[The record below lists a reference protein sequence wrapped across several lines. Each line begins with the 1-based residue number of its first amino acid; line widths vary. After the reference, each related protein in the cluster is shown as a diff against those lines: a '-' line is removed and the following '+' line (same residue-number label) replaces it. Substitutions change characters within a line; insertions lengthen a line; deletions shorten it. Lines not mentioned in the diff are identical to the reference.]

1 MSVYRE
7 GQKQVEQ
14 MKHTGKQNMAAML
27 VIVLL
32 AGGIF
37 ITAATTAYA
46 TDATRK
52 KLQEAQNEKK
62 ETESNLNQTKE
73 ELQNLNQAKDSLQ
86 GELNTLNSQLQEV
99 SNNLEELENQIEDK
113 EAEIE
118 KTQEELAEAKATEEW
133 QYECMKKR
141 IQFIYETQD
150 YVMMEMLFA
159 SANFS
164 DFLNRSDYIEQLS
177 AYDRKKL
184 EEYTETKK
192 QIAAAE
198 KRLEEEKKELD
209 DYKAKVEVE
218 KSRVSGL
225 VGQTATNIA
234 GKKNEISQA
243 ETEALA
249 YEEQIKEQEKNIS
262 ELQAKL
268 AEEIRLSQLAAQ
280 SAWRDISEVS
290 FAEGD
295 RYLLAN
301 LIYCEAGGESYA
313 GQVAVGAVVINR
325 VLSSVYPDS
334 VVGVIYQNRQFSPVA
349 SGRLAIALAEG
360 KATASC
366 YQAADEAMKGNT
378 NVGNCVYFRTPIEG
392 LTGINIGGHVF
403 Y

>member
-1 MSVYRE
+1 
-7 GQKQVEQ
+7 
-14 MKHTGKQNMAAML
+14 MKHTGKQNMAAVL
-27 VIVLL
+27 IAALL
-32 AGGIF
+32 AGGIPM
-37 ITAATTAYA
+37 TTATTAYA

-52 KLQEAQNEKK
+52 KLQEAQDQKSQ
-62 ETESNLNQTKE
+62 TQSDLNQTQDD
-73 ELQNLNQAKDSLQ
+73 LQNLNQEKDSLQ
-86 GELNTLNSQLQEV
+86 GALNTLNSQLKEV
-99 SNNLEELENQIEDK
+99 SNNLEELEAQIDDK

-118 KTQEELAEAKATEEW
+118 QTKEDLADAKATEEL
-133 QYECMKKR
+133 QYESMKKR

-150 YVMMEMLFA
+150 YVMLEMLFA

-164 DFLNRSDYIEQLS
+164 DFLNRSDYIDQLS

-184 EEYTETKK
+184 KEYTETKEQIEATEK
-192 QIAAAE
+192 Q
-198 KRLEEEKKELD
+198 LEEEKQELG
-209 DYKAKVEVE
+209 DYKAQVEVE

-225 VGQTATNIA
+225 VGQTSTNIA

-243 ETEALA
+243 EAEALA
-249 YEEQIKEQEKNIS
+249 YEQSIKEQEENIAK
-262 ELQAKL
+262 LQAQL

-301 LIYCEAGGESYA
+301 LIYCEAGGEGYA
-313 GQVAVGAVVINR
+313 GQLAVGAVVINR

-334 VVGVIYQNRQFSPVA
+334 VIGVIYQGSQFSPVA

-366 YQAADEAMKGNT
+366 YQAADDAMKGNT

-392 LTGINIGGHVF
+392 LSGINIGGHVF

>member
-1 MSVYRE
+1 
-7 GQKQVEQ
+7 
-14 MKHTGKQNMAAML
+14 MKHTGKQSMAVML
-27 VIVLL
+27 IMALL
-32 AGGIF
+32 VGIF
-37 ITAATTAYA
+37 PMTIATTAYA
-46 TDATRK
+46 TEATRK

-62 ETESNLNQTKE
+62 ETENNLGETREELKNLNE
-73 ELQNLNQAKDSLQ
+73 EKDSLQ
-86 GELNTLNSQLQEV
+86 GQLKTLNSKLQEV
-99 SNNLEELENQIEDK
+99 SDNIEELERQIDEK

-118 KTQEELAEAKATEEW
+118 VTKEELAEAKETEEW

-150 YVMMEMLFA
+150 YVMLEMLFA

-184 EEYTETKK
+184 KEYTEIKEK
-192 QIAAAE
+192 ISEAE
-198 KRLEEEKKELD
+198 KLLEKEKKELD
-209 DYKAKVEVE
+209 DYKAQVEVE

-225 VGQTATNIA
+225 VSQTSTHLA
-234 GKKNEISQA
+234 GKSSEISQA
-243 ETEALA
+243 EAEALA
-249 YEEQIKEQEKNIS
+249 YEEKIKEQEKNIAD
-262 ELQAKL
+262 LQAKL

-301 LIYCEAGGESYA
+301 LIYCEAGGEGYT
-313 GQVAVGAVVINR
+313 GQLAVGAVVINR

-334 VVGVIYQNRQFSPVA
+334 VVGVIYQGGQFSPVA
-349 SGRLAIALAEG
+349 SGRLAAALAEG

-366 YQAADEAMKGNT
+366 YQAAEDAMKGNT

-392 LTGINIGGHVF
+392 LNGIRIGGHVF

>member
-1 MSVYRE
+1 
-7 GQKQVEQ
+7 
-14 MKHTGKQNMAAML
+14 MKHTGKQNMAAVL
-27 VIVLL
+27 IAALL
-32 AGGIF
+32 AGGIPM
-37 ITAATTAYA
+37 TTATTAYA

-52 KLQEAQNEKK
+52 KLQEAQDQKSQ
-62 ETESNLNQTKE
+62 TQSDLNQTQDD
-73 ELQNLNQAKDSLQ
+73 LQNLNQEKDSLQ
-86 GELNTLNSQLQEV
+86 GALNTLNSQLKEV
-99 SNNLEELENQIEDK
+99 SNNLEELEAQIDDK

-118 KTQEELAEAKATEEW
+118 QTKEDLADAKATEEL
-133 QYECMKKR
+133 QYESMKKR

-150 YVMMEMLFA
+150 YVMLEMLFA

-164 DFLNRSDYIEQLS
+164 DFLNRSDYIDQLS
-177 AYDRKKL
+177 AYDRNKL
-184 EEYTETKK
+184 KEYTETKEQIEATEK
-192 QIAAAE
+192 Q
-198 KRLEEEKKELD
+198 LEEEKQELD
-209 DYKAKVEVE
+209 DYKAQVEVE

-225 VGQTATNIA
+225 VGQTSTNIS

-243 ETEALA
+243 EAEALA
-249 YEEQIKEQEKNIS
+249 YEQSIKEQEENIAK
-262 ELQAKL
+262 LQAQL

-301 LIYCEAGGESYA
+301 LIYCEAGGEGYA
-313 GQVAVGAVVINR
+313 GQLAVGAVVINR

-334 VVGVIYQNRQFSPVA
+334 VIGVIYQGSQFSPVA

-366 YQAADEAMKGNT
+366 YQAADDAMKGNT

-392 LTGINIGGHVF
+392 LSGINIGGHVF

>member
-1 MSVYRE
+1 
-7 GQKQVEQ
+7 
-14 MKHTGKQNMAAML
+14 MKHTGKQNMAAVL
-27 VIVLL
+27 IAALL
-32 AGGIF
+32 AGGIPM
-37 ITAATTAYA
+37 TTATTAYA

-52 KLQEAQNEKK
+52 KLQEAQDQKSQ
-62 ETESNLNQTKE
+62 TQSDLNQTQE
-73 ELQNLNQAKDSLQ
+73 DLQNLNQEKDSLQ
-86 GELNTLNSQLQEV
+86 GALNTLNSQLKEV
-99 SNNLEELENQIEDK
+99 SDNLEELEAQIDDK

-118 KTQEELAEAKATEEW
+118 QTKEDLADAKATEEL
-133 QYECMKKR
+133 QYESMKKR

-150 YVMMEMLFA
+150 YVMLEMLFA

-164 DFLNRSDYIEQLS
+164 DFLNRSDYIDQLS

-184 EEYTETKK
+184 KEYTETKEQIEATEK
-192 QIAAAE
+192 Q
-198 KRLEEEKKELD
+198 LEEEKQELD
-209 DYKAKVEVE
+209 DYKAQVEVE

-225 VGQTATNIA
+225 VGQTSTNIA

-243 ETEALA
+243 EADALA
-249 YEEQIKEQEKNIS
+249 YEQSIKEQEDNIAK
-262 ELQAKL
+262 LQAQL

-301 LIYCEAGGESYA
+301 LIYCEAGGEGYA
-313 GQVAVGAVVINR
+313 GQLAVGAVVINR

-334 VVGVIYQNRQFSPVA
+334 VVGVIYQGSQFSPVA

-366 YQAADEAMKGNT
+366 YQAADDAMKGNT

-392 LTGINIGGHVF
+392 LSGINIGGHVF

>member
-1 MSVYRE
+1 
-7 GQKQVEQ
+7 
-14 MKHTGKQNMAAML
+14 MKHTGKQNMAAVL
-27 VIVLL
+27 IAALL
-32 AGGIF
+32 AGGIPM
-37 ITAATTAYA
+37 TTATTAYA

-52 KLQEAQNEKK
+52 KLQEAQDQKSQ
-62 ETESNLNQTKE
+62 TQSDLNQTQE
-73 ELQNLNQAKDSLQ
+73 DLQNLNQEKDSLQ
-86 GELNTLNSQLQEV
+86 GALNTLNSQLKEV
-99 SNNLEELENQIEDK
+99 SNNLEELEAQIDDK

-118 KTQEELAEAKATEEW
+118 QTKEDLADAKATEEL
-133 QYECMKKR
+133 QYESMKKR

-150 YVMMEMLFA
+150 YVMLEMLFA

-164 DFLNRSDYIEQLS
+164 DFLNRSDYIDQLS

-184 EEYTETKK
+184 KEYTETKE
-192 QIAAAE
+192 QIEAAE
-198 KRLEEEKKELD
+198 KQLEEEKQELD
-209 DYKAKVEVE
+209 DYKAQVEVE

-225 VGQTATNIA
+225 VGQTSTNIA

-243 ETEALA
+243 EADALA
-249 YEEQIKEQEKNIS
+249 YEQSIKEQEENIAK
-262 ELQAKL
+262 LQAQL

-301 LIYCEAGGESYA
+301 LIYCEAGGEGYA
-313 GQVAVGAVVINR
+313 GQLAVGAVVINR

-334 VVGVIYQNRQFSPVA
+334 VVGVIYQGSQFSPVA

-366 YQAADEAMKGNT
+366 YQAADDAMKGNT

-392 LTGINIGGHVF
+392 LSGINIGGHVF